1 MHTHS
6 SECAHVAPARCFASL
21 SDQAL
26 VLPGS
31 WLRSLSGL
39 LKSQSPVDLPQ
50 FSEVLAVALSA
61 DASCLRRRFV
71 APKIGSC
78 KSLCRRA
85 AGTLLEMCKTLTIC
99 GSPVQ
104 SLVMCIGRMRGQ
116 ITEATGNDCPCPAQ
130 AGRMTCLVPFR
141 RTAGSWCRLQLRLS
155 SPCLD
160 PYTDLPS
167 HPHYVQPVEPQRQ
180 QSAASTPV

>member
-1 MHTHS
+1 M
-6 SECAHVAPARCFASL
+6 
-21 SDQAL
+21 
-26 VLPGS
+26 
-31 WLRSLSGL
+31 
-39 LKSQSPVDLPQ
+39 
-50 FSEVLAVALSA
+50 ALSA

-85 AGTLLEMCKTLTIC
+85 AGTLLERRKTLTIC

-104 SLVMCIGRMRGQ
+104 SLVMCIGRMQGQ

-141 RTAGSWCRLQLRLS
+141 RTAGVLRQSTVL
-155 SPCLD
+155 
-160 PYTDLPS
+160 
-167 HPHYVQPVEPQRQ
+167 VQAAAAAQ
-180 QSAASTPV
+180 QSLFGSLQTYLRIRIMHSL